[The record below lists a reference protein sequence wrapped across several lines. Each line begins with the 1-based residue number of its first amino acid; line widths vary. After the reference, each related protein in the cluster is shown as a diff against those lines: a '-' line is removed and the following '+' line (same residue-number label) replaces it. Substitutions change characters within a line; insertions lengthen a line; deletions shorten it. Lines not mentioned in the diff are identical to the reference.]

1 MVLTQLSLTNF
12 RNYVRLALDLPPGP
26 ILLRSDN
33 AQGKTNLLEAIYF
46 LATTRSTFARA
57 ERQLVNWQAMEQDP
71 LPFARLEGHV
81 HRSRG
86 TFQIDITL
94 LPGEKG
100 TVRKEMRL
108 NGVKKRALDVVGQLN
123 AVIFLP
129 EDIELVTGSPSVRR
143 RYLDATLCQIDPV
156 YCRALAQYNKV
167 LTQRNALLKQLAE
180 RWGEGA
186 STWQANAQGG
196 QAEDQLLFWDDQLA
210 ELGAILIVRRQD
222 AISKLD
228 HLGRGRYRLLGD
240 QPEDF
245 RLHYAP
251 SFDPQHRPLLDY
263 QRPLSL
269 EELLPSA
276 QTQLSS
282 TEVTEAFKSHLRQA
296 RREEI
301 ARGVTVVGP
310 HRDDMHFTVDGV
322 DMTLYGSRGQQRTT
336 ALALKLAEVDLMQE
350 VTGESPLLLLDDV
363 MSELDASR
371 RARVMGMVD
380 GVEQAILTTTDWTD
394 YTDEFCAQAYLLQV
408 KAGQIEVTTD
418 HHV

>member
-1 MVLTQLSLTNF
+1 MYLTRLSLINF

-26 ILLRSDN
+26 VLLRSDN

-71 LPFARLEGHV
+71 LPFARLEGQV
-81 HRSRG
+81 CRNSDR
-86 TFQIDITL
+86 FKIDITL

-108 NGVKKRALDVVGQLN
+108 NGAKKRALDVVGQLN
-123 AVIFLP
+123 AVLFLP

-143 RYLDATLCQIDPV
+143 RYLDTTLCQIDPA

-180 RWGEGA
+180 R
-186 STWQANAQGG
+186 GG
-196 QAEDQLLFWDDQLA
+196 DAAPHKRDEDQLLYWDQQLT
-210 ELGAILIVRRQD
+210 EQGAMLIVRRQETIAD
-222 AISKLD
+222 LD
-228 HLGRGRYRLLGD
+228 HLGRQRYRLLGD
-240 QPEDF
+240 QHEML

-276 QTQLSS
+276 QTQPS
-282 TEVTEAFKSHLRQA
+282 TAEVVEAFKLHLRQA
-296 RREEI
+296 RQEEL

-336 ALALKLAEVDLMQE
+336 ALALKLAEVGLMIQT
-350 VTGESPLLLLDDV
+350 TGESPVLLLDDV
-363 MSELDASR
+363 MSELDAKR
-371 RARVMGMVD
+371 RARVMSMVD
-380 GVEQAILTTTDWTD
+380 GVEQAILTTTDWEDFTH
-394 YTDEFCAQAYLLQV
+394 EFRAQAHLLQV
-408 KAGQIEVTTD
+408 KAGQIEEVGAK
-418 HHV
+418 HS

>member
-1 MVLTQLSLTNF
+1 MVLTQLSLINF
-12 RNYVRLALDLPPGP
+12 RNYTRLTLNLPPGP

-57 ERQLVNWQAMEQDP
+57 ERQLVNWLAMERDP

-81 HRSRG
+81 RRNRS

-94 LPGEKG
+94 LPGQQG

-108 NGVKKRALDVVGQLN
+108 NAVKKRALDVVGQLN

-129 EDIELVTGSPSVRR
+129 EDIELVTGSPSARR
-143 RYLDATLCQIDPV
+143 RYLDATLCQIDTG

-180 RWGEGA
+180 QSGA
-186 STWQANAQGG
+186 AVPRSRDD
-196 QAEDQLLFWDDQLA
+196 DQLLFWDEQLA
-210 ELGAILIVRRQD
+210 QHGALLIVRRQE
-222 AISKLD
+222 AIAELGQ
-228 HLGRGRYRLLGD
+228 LGRNRYRLLGD
-240 QPEDF
+240 QKEVF
-245 RLHYAP
+245 HLHYAP

-263 QRPLSL
+263 QHPLSL

-276 QTQLSS
+276 QMPPSVP
-282 TEVTEAFKSHLRQA
+282 EVIEAFKRHLHQA

-301 ARGVTVVGP
+301 ARGVTIVGP
-310 HRDDMHFTVDGV
+310 HRDDVHFTVDGV

-336 ALALKLAEVDLMQE
+336 ALALKLAEVDLM
-350 VTGESPLLLLDDV
+350 VRTTGESPVLLLDDV
-363 MSELDASR
+363 MSELDARR

-394 YTDEFCAQAYLLQV
+394 FSGEFRAQAHLLQAT
-408 KAGQIEVTTD
+408 AGQIQEVGTQ
-418 HHV
+418 HA

>member
-1 MVLTQLSLTNF
+1 MHLTRLSLINF
-12 RNYVRLALDLPPGP
+12 RNYVRLDLDLPPGP
-26 ILLRSDN
+26 VLVRSDN

-46 LATTRSTFARA
+46 LATTRSNFARA
-57 ERQLVNWQAMEQDP
+57 ERQLVNWGAMERDP

-81 HRSRG
+81 RRDRSAL
-86 TFQIDITL
+86 QVDITL

-123 AVIFLP
+123 AVLFLP
-129 EDIELVTGSPSVRR
+129 EDIELVTGSPSPRR
-143 RYLDATLCQIDPV
+143 RYLDATLCQIDPA

-167 LTQRNALLKQLAE
+167 LSQRNALLKQLAE
-180 RWGEGA
+180 
-186 STWQANAQGG
+186 QGG
-196 QAEDQLLFWDDQLA
+196 SASAHTRDGDQLLFWDEQLA
-210 ELGAILIVRRQD
+210 KQGATLIVRRQE
-222 AISKLD
+222 AISDLD
-228 HLGRGRYRLLGD
+228 HLGRSRYQLLGE
-240 QPEDF
+240 QQETF

-276 QTQLSS
+276 QTVPSAP
-282 TEVTEAFKSHLRQA
+282 EVAEAFQARLRQA
-296 RREEI
+296 RSEEI

-310 HRDDMHFTVDGV
+310 HRDDMHFTVEGV

-336 ALALKLAEVDLMQE
+336 ALALKLAEVDLM
-350 VTGESPLLLLDDV
+350 VRTTGESPVLLLDDV
-363 MSELDASR
+363 MSELDAKR

-380 GVEQAILTTTDWTD
+380 GVEQAILTTTDWSDFTD
-394 YTDEFCAQAYLLQV
+394 QFRAQAHLLRV
-408 KAGQIEVTTD
+408 RAGRIEGVEAA
-418 HHV
+418 

>member
-1 MVLTQLSLTNF
+1 MHLTRLSLTNF
-12 RNYVRLALDLPPGP
+12 RNYIRLTLDLPPGP
-26 ILLRSDN
+26 VLLRSDN

-46 LATTRSTFARA
+46 LATTRSDFARA
-57 ERQLVNWQAMEQDP
+57 ERQLVNWQAMERDP

-81 HRSRG
+81 RRNRG

-108 NGVKKRALDVVGQLN
+108 NSVKKRALDVVGQLN

-129 EDIELVTGSPSVRR
+129 EDIELVTGSPSNRR
-143 RYLDATLCQIDPV
+143 RYLDVTLCQIDPT
-156 YCRALAQYNKV
+156 YCRALVQYNK
-167 LTQRNALLKQLAE
+167 LLAQRNALLKQLAE
-180 RWGEGA
+180 RGSSEAPRMWDEA
-186 STWQANAQGG
+186 SRTPD
-196 QAEDQLLFWDDQLA
+196 EDQLLYWDEQLA
-210 ELGAILIVRRQD
+210 EQGALLIVRRQE
-222 AISKLD
+222 AITELD
-228 HLGRGRYRLLGD
+228 RLGRSRYRLLSD
-240 QPEDF
+240 QPEIF

-276 QTQLSS
+276 QTQPSVP
-282 TEVTEAFKSHLRQA
+282 EVAELFRSRLRHA
-296 RREEI
+296 RSEEI

-310 HRDDMHFTVDGV
+310 HRDDIHFTVDGV

-336 ALALKLAEVDLMQE
+336 ALALKLAEVDLMRR

-363 MSELDASR
+363 MSELDARR

-394 YTDEFCAQAYLLQV
+394 FTDEFRAQAHLLQV
-408 KAGQIEVTTD
+408 TAGQIEEVAAR
-418 HHV
+418 HV

>member
-1 MVLTQLSLTNF
+1 MVLTRLSLNNF
-12 RNYVRLALDLPPGP
+12 RNFVRLVLDLPAGP
-26 ILLRSDN
+26 VLLRSDN
-33 AQGKTNLLEAIYF
+33 AQGKTNLLEAIYY

-57 ERQLVNWQAMEQDP
+57 ERQLVNWEAMERDP
-71 LPFARLEGHV
+71 LPFARLEGHI
-81 HRSRG
+81 RRNSG

-123 AVIFLP
+123 AVIFMP
-129 EDIELVTGSPSVRR
+129 EDIELVTGSPSARR
-143 RYLDATLCQIDPV
+143 RYLDATLCQIDPN

-167 LTQRNALLKQLAE
+167 LSQRNALLKQLAE
-180 RWGEGA
+180 
-186 STWQANAQGG
+186 QGG
-196 QAEDQLLFWDDQLA
+196 GKVPLSSADDQLLFWDEQLA
-210 ELGAILIVRRQD
+210 ERGATLIVTRQE
-222 AISKLD
+222 AITELD
-228 HLGRGRYRLLGD
+228 HLGRDRYRLLGE
-240 QPEDF
+240 QPEVF

-276 QTQLSS
+276 QTQLSPA
-282 TEVTEAFKSHLRQA
+282 EVAEAFKSHLRQA

-336 ALALKLAEVDLMQE
+336 ALALKLAEVDLMHE
-350 VTGESPLLLLDDV
+350 VTGETPLLLLDDV
-363 MSELDASR
+363 MSELDARR

-380 GVEQAILTTTDWTD
+380 GVEQAILTTTDWVD
-394 YTDEFCAQAYLLQV
+394 YTDEFRAQAHLLQIT
-408 KAGQIEVTTD
+408 AAEIEVVGTRQ
-418 HHV
+418 V

>member
-1 MVLTQLSLTNF
+1 MVLTRLSLTNF
-12 RNYVRLALDLPPGP
+12 RNYVRLLLELPPGP

-33 AQGKTNLLEAIYF
+33 AQGKTNLLEAIYY

-57 ERQLVNWQAMEQDP
+57 ERQLVNWQAMERDP

-81 HRSRG
+81 HRARDI
-86 TFQIDITL
+86 FQIDITL
-94 LPGEKG
+94 LPGDKG

-108 NGVKKRALDVVGQLN
+108 NGVKKRALDVVGQIN

-129 EDIELVTGSPSVRR
+129 EDIELVTGSPSMRR
-143 RYLDATLCQIDPV
+143 RYLDVTLCQIDPA
-156 YCRALAQYNKV
+156 YCRALSQYSK
-167 LTQRNALLKQLAE
+167 LLAQRNALLKQLAE
-180 RWGEGA
+180 R
-186 STWQANAQGG
+186 GG
-196 QAEDQLLFWDDQLA
+196 SALPATRYEDQLLFWDEQLA
-210 ELGAILIVRRQD
+210 EQGAALIVSRQE
-222 AISKLD
+222 AVTELD
-228 HLGRGRYRLLGD
+228 RLGRSRYRLLG
-240 QPEDF
+240 ERSEAF

-263 QRPLSL
+263 QRPLTL

-276 QTQLSS
+276 QTSPSS
-282 TEVTEAFKSHLRQA
+282 SEVAEAFKLHLRQA

-336 ALALKLAEVDLMQE
+336 ALALKLAEVDLMRQA
-350 VTGESPLLLLDDV
+350 TGETPLLLLDDV

-371 RARVMGMVD
+371 RARVMSMVD
-380 GVEQAILTTTDWTD
+380 GVEQAVLTTTDWTD
-394 YTDEFCAQAYLLQV
+394 FTDEFRAQAHLLQIKEGHIDV
-408 KAGQIEVTTD
+408 VAARPV
-418 HHV
+418 

>member
-1 MVLTQLSLTNF
+1 MYLTWLSLINF
-12 RNYVRLALDLPPGP
+12 RNYVRLTLDLPPGP
-26 ILLRSDN
+26 VLVRSDN

-57 ERQLVNWQAMEQDP
+57 ERQLVNWQAMEQDV
-71 LPFARLEGHV
+71 LPFARLEAHV
-81 HRSRG
+81 CRNSDK
-86 TFQIDITL
+86 FKIDMTL

-123 AVIFLP
+123 AVLFLP

-143 RYLDATLCQIDPV
+143 RYLDATLCQIDPA

-180 RWGEGA
+180 RGRDEA
-186 STWQANAQGG
+186 PRSRD
-196 QAEDQLLFWDDQLA
+196 EDQLLYWDQELA
-210 ELGAILIVRRQD
+210 EQGALLIVRRQETI
-222 AISKLD
+222 AELD
-228 HLGRGRYRLLGD
+228 HLGRQRYQLLGD
-240 QPEDF
+240 QQEML

-276 QTQLSS
+276 QTQLSKA
-282 TEVTEAFKSHLRQA
+282 EVVEAFKLHLRQA
-296 RREEI
+296 REEEL
-301 ARGVTVVGP
+301 ARGVTVIGP
-310 HRDDMHFTVDGV
+310 HRDDLHFTVDGI

-336 ALALKLAEVDLMQE
+336 ALALKLAEVSLMIQT
-350 VTGESPLLLLDDV
+350 TGQPPILLLDDV
-363 MSELDASR
+363 MSELDANR

-380 GVEQAILTTTDWTD
+380 GVEQAILTTTDWED
-394 YTDEFCAQAYLLQV
+394 FTDEFRAQAHLLQV
-408 KAGQIEVTTD
+408 RAGQIEEIEAK
-418 HHV
+418 HS

>member
-1 MVLTQLSLTNF
+1 MYLTRLSLINF

-26 ILLRSDN
+26 VLLRSDN

-71 LPFARLEGHV
+71 LPFARLEGQV
-81 HRSRG
+81 CRNSDN
-86 TFQIDITL
+86 FKIDITL
-94 LPGEKG
+94 LPSEKG

-123 AVIFLP
+123 AVLFLP

-143 RYLDATLCQIDPV
+143 RYLDATLCQIDPA

-180 RWGEGA
+180 R
-186 STWQANAQGG
+186 GG
-196 QAEDQLLFWDDQLA
+196 DAAPHKRDEDQLLYWDQQLT
-210 ELGAILIVRRQD
+210 EQGAMLIVRRQETI
-222 AISKLD
+222 AELD
-228 HLGRGRYRLLGD
+228 HLGRQRYRLLGD
-240 QPEDF
+240 QHEML

-276 QTQLSS
+276 QTQPS
-282 TEVTEAFKSHLRQA
+282 TAEVVEAFKLHLRQA
-296 RREEI
+296 RQEEL

-310 HRDDMHFTVDGV
+310 HRDDLHFTVDGV

-336 ALALKLAEVDLMQE
+336 ALALKLAEVGLMIQT
-350 VTGESPLLLLDDV
+350 TGESPVLLLDDV
-363 MSELDASR
+363 MSELDATR
-371 RARVMGMVD
+371 RARVMSMVD
-380 GVEQAILTTTDWTD
+380 GVEQAILTTTDWEDFTH
-394 YTDEFCAQAYLLQV
+394 EFRAQAHLLQV
-408 KAGQIEVTTD
+408 RAGQIEEIGAK
-418 HHV
+418 HS

>member
-1 MVLTQLSLTNF
+1 MYLTRLSLINF
-12 RNYVRLALDLPPGP
+12 RNYIRLALDLPPGP
-26 ILLRSDN
+26 VLLRSDN

-46 LATTRSTFARA
+46 LATTRSSFARA

-81 HRSRG
+81 RRNSDKFR
-86 TFQIDITL
+86 IDITL

-123 AVIFLP
+123 AVLFLP

-143 RYLDATLCQIDPV
+143 RYLDVTLCQIDPA
-156 YCRALAQYNKV
+156 YCRALTQYNKV

-180 RWGEGA
+180 RGGDTA
-186 STWQANAQGG
+186 SHKRYVAPRWRD
-196 QAEDQLLFWDDQLA
+196 EDQILYWDQQLA
-210 ELGAILIVRRQD
+210 EQGALLIIRRQETI
-222 AISKLD
+222 AELD
-228 HLGRGRYRLLGD
+228 HLGRQRYRLLGD
-240 QPEDF
+240 QQETLH
-245 RLHYAP
+245 LHYAP

-276 QTQLSS
+276 QTQLSTS
-282 TEVTEAFKSHLRQA
+282 EVVEAFKLHLRQA
-296 RREEI
+296 RQEEL

-310 HRDDMHFTVDGV
+310 HRDDLHFTLDGV

-336 ALALKLAEVDLMQE
+336 ALALKLAEVGLMIQT
-350 VTGESPLLLLDDV
+350 TGQSPVLLLDDV
-363 MSELDASR
+363 MSELDAKR
-371 RARVMGMVD
+371 RARVMAMVD
-380 GVEQAILTTTDWTD
+380 GVEQAILTTTDWEDFTH
-394 YTDEFCAQAYLLQV
+394 EFRAQAHLLQV
-408 KAGQIEVTTD
+408 RAGQIEEIETK
-418 HHV
+418 HS